1 MRTKETLTCTAKAN
15 RRRRR
20 PRDFCYYSRSKKV
33 HFRPLLSF
41 LWLARF
47 SRDGF
52 FSLYRM
58 YLFVSHIL
66 LCAVSIPYSVCTTRF
81 DNPQQP
87 VLPIRFLLLASTSHS
102 THTHTEFHNAHSKNN
117 GLRCLQRQR
126 VKPRRRQ
133 RPRNDCPRQETGQ
146 RKGGNTPRIRAPGTS
161 SLAQQGGGCRNEWR
175 RGCGTN
181 SQYGS
186 LSSRDEE

>member
-1 MRTKETLTCTAKAN
+1 MYGQSEPAPSSTSWFLLLLSRSKRCIFAPSCHSCGWRVFLVTFSSLSIGCISLSLIYYCAPSPFLILYVPPGLTTPNNQYC
-15 RRRRR
+15 RS
-20 PRDFCYYSRSKKV
+20 DFCYSLV
-33 HFRPLLSF
+33 
-41 LWLARF
+41 LA
-47 SRDGF
+47 
-52 FSLYRM
+52 
-58 YLFVSHIL
+58 I
-66 LCAVSIPYSVCTTRF
+66 
-81 DNPQQP
+81 Q
-87 VLPIRFLLLASTSHS
+87 
-102 THTHTEFHNAHSKNN
+102 HTHTEFHNAHSKNN
-117 GLRCLQRQR
+117 GLRCLQRQCA
-126 VKPRRRQ
+126 KPRRRQ

>member
-1 MRTKETLTCTAKAN
+1 MYGQSEPAPSSTSWFLLLL
-15 RRRRR
+15 
-20 PRDFCYYSRSKKV
+20 SRSKRCIFAPSCHSCGWRV
-33 HFRPLLSF
+33 FLVTVSSLSIGCISLSLIYYCAPSPF
-41 LWLARF
+41 LI
-47 SRDGF
+47 
-52 FSLYRM
+52 LYG
-58 YLFVSHIL
+58 
-66 LCAVSIPYSVCTTRF
+66 TTRF

-102 THTHTEFHNAHSKNN
+102 THTHTHTHTEFHNAHSKNN